1 MKFSANQR
9 MKKIVE
15 WATGDANYA
24 DDMHTHVEAD
34 INVVMSIDDLY
45 NIENEIR
52 TAYESGYQEASI
64 SMKDLKTVL
73 DFMLEYGRDG
83 SLPNMDEGGS
93 GYMAYEAALRLAESK
108 APAGKGQGNIT
119 EYKLF
124 QDLHQMVSGT
134 DVTYKQ
140 VDSDLDEE
148 GDVTVFFSNVKGGGN
163 E

>member
-1 MKFSANQR
+1 MKVEMSKELWNAVIVAIDNDLNDYHSMGTEGDPELDIRYGKMLQAR
-9 MKKIVE
+9 GEILLEMK
-15 WATGDANYA
+15 
-24 DDMHTHVEAD
+24 
-34 INVVMSIDDLY
+34 
-45 NIENEIR
+45 EN
-52 TAYESGYQEASI
+52 
-64 SMKDLKTVL
+64 
-73 DFMLEYGRDG
+73 
-83 SLPNMDEGGS
+83 NN
-93 GYMAYEAALRLAESK
+93 
-108 APAGKGQGNIT
+108 GKGRGNIT

>member
-1 MKFSANQR
+1 MVTFSKGWCDMEKF
-9 MKKIVE
+9 
-15 WATGDANYA
+15 
-24 DDMHTHVEAD
+24 EAFD
-34 INVVMSIDDLY
+34 
-45 NIENEIR
+45 E
-52 TAYESGYQEASI
+52 
-64 SMKDLKTVL
+64 DLKTVL
-73 DFMLEYGRDG
+73 DFMLEYGKDG
-83 SLPNMDEGGS
+83 SLPNMDAGGS
-93 GYMAYEAALRLAESK
+93 GDIAYEAALRLAESK